1 MTHTNDALPSDSPRR
16 LTYEYVAH
24 QINREDT
31 LVNYRLTWALQ
42 LNGFLFAALALVSK
56 DITGPVKAFFEFA
69 IPLIGLSVT
78 VAGFIG
84 VLAAQRQLRYLTSL
98 WNEERYPEWPRPF
111 GDARAFRLGTYPA
124 YGPMVILSLAWF
136 ALLVF
141 NVVSTLCRYPT
152 AA

>member
-1 MTHTNDALPSDSPRR
+1 MSHANDTLPNDCARR
-16 LTYEYVAH
+16 LTYEYIAH

-42 LNGFLFAALALVSK
+42 LNGFLFAALALVGK
-56 DITGPVKAFFEFA
+56 DVAGPVKAFFEFA

-78 VAGFIG
+78 IAGFIG
-84 VLAAQRQLRYLTSL
+84 ILAAQRQLRYLTSL
-98 WNEERYPEWPRPF
+98 WSNNGYPEWPRPF
-111 GDARAFRLGTYPA
+111 GDARAFRLGTYSA

-141 NVVSTLCRYPT
+141 NVFNVFCRHPT
-152 AA
+152 SA